1 MQQESSKIRIGV
13 LYGGR
18 SGEHD
23 VSLCSAA
30 SAVSALN
37 TEKYEIIAI
46 GIDRDGKWYVQDK
59 PEIVPHKDFGKVL
72 SLKKRGTWL
81 VNHFEEGNKLSLYN
95 LNIFLCCLK
104 DNFLRIGRSVYMH
117 F

>member
-1 MQQESSKIRIGV
+1 MQQGSARRKIGV

-30 SAVSALN
+30 SVVSALN
-37 TEKYEIIAI
+37 SSKYEIIAI

-59 PEIVPHKDFGKVL
+59 PEIVGHKDFGKVL
-72 SLKKRGTWL
+72 SLKKHGTWL
-81 VNHFEEGNKLSLYN
+81 VNHFEQGNQAASL
-95 LNIFLCCLK
+95 
-104 DNFLRIGRSVYMH
+104 
-117 F
+117 